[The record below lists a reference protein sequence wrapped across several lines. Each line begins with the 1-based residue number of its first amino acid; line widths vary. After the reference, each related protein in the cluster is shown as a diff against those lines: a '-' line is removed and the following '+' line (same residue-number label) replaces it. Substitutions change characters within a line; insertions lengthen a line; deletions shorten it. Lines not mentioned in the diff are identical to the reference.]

1 MGWVGDQTRSVNSPL
16 LTHPCP
22 YRMLQGPE
30 ITLTQLC
37 QANGRWSVVGV
48 AIRAPCRAD
57 VKIDH
62 HNDYKDMNT
71 RMIVGNNMIVS
82 GVLLL

>member
-1 MGWVGDQTRSVNSPL
+1 M
-16 LTHPCP
+16 
-22 YRMLQGPE
+22 
-30 ITLTQLC
+30 
-37 QANGRWSVVGV
+37 VGV

-71 RMIVGNNMIVS
+71 RTIVGNNMIVS